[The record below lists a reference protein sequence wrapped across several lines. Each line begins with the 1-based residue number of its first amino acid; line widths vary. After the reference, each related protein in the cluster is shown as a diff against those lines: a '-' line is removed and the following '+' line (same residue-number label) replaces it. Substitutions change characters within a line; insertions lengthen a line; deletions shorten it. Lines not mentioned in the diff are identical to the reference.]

1 MNRILEPGGS
11 PVNNPSGGLISNPS
25 AFRMQA
31 PPAALLLTLP
41 GTCLPY
47 TLGRAVQGLPPR
59 VPVPGYR
66 PMISQLTVEQPSL
79 TGSG

>member
-1 MNRILEPGGS
+1 
-11 PVNNPSGGLISNPS
+11 
-25 AFRMQA
+25 MQA
-31 PPAALLLTLP
+31 PPTALLLSLP